1 MTDPKIHFRTEW
13 SNGAPTYLVTV
24 SGASIAQQDEI
35 EEIADSEG
43 FQRDGDRWT
52 PRREAKLYKLFEL
65 LRATGI
71 ALEFEPEHDGP
82 YNLQRLHLSDFTRY
96 RLEQLH
102 DFRLDELAG
111 WCPVQA
117 EGVFDGLHFYFRA
130 RGSYWRFEAG
140 GNPTGTKGPTWW
152 HEEPWPGKTGFE
164 AGYMSDEDAI
174 RCIIKSVET
183 YRTSDR
189 SRFQKGHPEYERT
202 TLEGWSLGALSL
214 AQVARRLGIGGQ
226 EAIEKMRAH
235 GLEVPYH
242 AKREL
247 TALPENP
254 GMVRVLDEENGVW
267 RDVPD
272 EDD

>member
-1 MTDPKIHFRTEW
+1 MTDPRIHFRTEW
-13 SNGAPTYLVTV
+13 FNGAPTYVVTV
-24 SGASIAQQDEI
+24 SGASITQQDEI
-35 EEIADSEG
+35 EQIADSEG

-52 PRREAKLYKLFEL
+52 PSGEAKLYKLLEA

-71 ALEFEPEHDGP
+71 ALELEPEHNGP
-82 YNLQRLHLSDFTRY
+82 YNLQRLHLTDFTRY
-96 RLEQLH
+96 RLERLH
-102 DFRLDELAG
+102 DFRIDELAG

-130 RGSYWRFEAG
+130 RGSYWRFEVG
-140 GNPTGTKGPTWW
+140 GNQIGTRGPSWW
-152 HEEPWPGKTGFE
+152 HEERWPGRTGFE

-174 RCIIKSVET
+174 QCIIKSVET

-214 AQVARRLGIGGQ
+214 VRVTRRLGISGE
-226 EAIEKMRAH
+226 EAIDKMRAY
-235 GLEVPYH
+235 GLGVPYLAERELKALEVD
-242 AKREL
+242 
-247 TALPENP
+247 P
-254 GMVRVLDEENGVW
+254 GTVRILDEMRGIW
-267 RDVPD
+267 IDVAE